1 METAFDERLT
11 RLERDVRRIDRE
23 LAELRLEV
31 TEVPE
36 PEPLPTFQLPEPAPA
51 PPRAPVAKPF
61 ELPSRPRR
69 ELDLSVL
76 LGAKSLAWA
85 GGAVTLLGVVFF
97 YVLAVNRGWIGPE
110 VRIALGGLASS
121 AALGAAFW
129 LRRRFGASHASL
141 GAAGAGIAGYYAT
154 LLAAAQLY
162 DLLPDAAALGLAAL
176 IAGAGVAVSLA
187 WSEQLLAGLGLV

>member
-36 PEPLPTFQLPEPAPA
+36 PKPLPSFRPAEPEPRPAPA
-51 PPRAPVAKPF
+51 PEPPRAPAAKPF

-76 LGAKSLAWA
+76 LGAKKNCITAK
-85 GGAVTLLGVVFF
+85 AVPRRVTPPSV
-97 YVLAVNRGWIGPE
+97 
-110 VRIALGGLASS
+110 ASS
-121 AALGAAFW
+121 AGTTSAPT
-129 LRRRFGASHASL
+129 RPRPASSCSDHASETATP
-141 GAAGAGIAGYYAT
+141 AAETSAARPS
-154 LLAAAQLY
+154 AAAS
-162 DLLPDAAALGLAAL
+162 GRR
-176 IAGAGVAVSLA
+176 S
-187 WSEQLLAGLGLV
+187 